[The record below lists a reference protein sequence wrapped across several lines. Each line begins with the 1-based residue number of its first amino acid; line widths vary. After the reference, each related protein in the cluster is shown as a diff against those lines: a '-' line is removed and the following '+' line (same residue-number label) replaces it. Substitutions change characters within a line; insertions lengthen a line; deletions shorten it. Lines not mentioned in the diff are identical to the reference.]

1 MIRVLVVD
9 DHPLIREALTD
20 LLAATDDIAVV
31 GQCVDGSE
39 VAAAVAEARPDV
51 LLLDVQ
57 MPNVDG
63 LTAARAV
70 RSTHPEVRIVFLTG
84 GLTRAS
90 AHEAQE
96 IGVAG
101 HLLKDDD
108 PAELPAR
115 IRSVAAGGTAWHPRP
130 AALLDDTQR
139 AVDPPLSEPVA
150 LRRGVPATPTS
161 SAVAGHSQAGCPPSR
176 PSPPSTSCPRRVLTM
191 SGSPDAAEVRVPAPV
206 RNPRSEQG

>member
-9 DHPLIREALTD
+9 DHPLVREVLTD

-57 MPNVDG
+57 MPKVDG

-70 RSTHPEVRIVFLTG
+70 RSAHPEVRIVFLTG

-96 IGVAG
+96 IGAAG
-101 HLLKDDD
+101 YLPKDDD
-108 PAELPAR
+108 PAERPAR
-115 IRSVAAGGTAWHPRP
+115 IRSVAAGGTAWDPRA
-130 AALLDDTQR
+130 AALLDGTQR
-139 AVDPPLSEPVA
+139 GVAPPFLIPWHYVEA
-150 LRRGVPATPTS
+150 
-161 SAVAGHSQAGCPPSR
+161 CPPR
-176 PSPPSTSCPRRVLTM
+176 L
-191 SGSPDAAEVRVPAPV
+191 
-206 RNPRSEQG
+206 